1 MCLGGSRPAPP
12 PAPPAPPPPTPPPPR
27 ATNTQASPRPAE
39 TTGRSR
45 SATENVENVRKG
57 RKVLRIP
64 LLPGAGTGVQISN

>member
-1 MCLGGSRPAPP
+1 MCLGGSRPAP
-12 PAPPAPPPPTPPPPR
+12 PPAPPPPTPPPPR

-39 TTGRSR
+39 GTGKSR